1 MKPEKV
7 YACYNINKDLR
18 LNSSSGAVFS
28 SLAEYVLNKQGVV
41 YGVAMSEDCYS
52 AEFIAVTDEVG
63 MARLRGSKYLQA
75 KIGNTFKSVKRNLIA
90 GRHVLFTGTGCQVNG
105 LKNFLERDYD
115 NIICVDVICHGAPS
129 PALWK
134 KYAEYQ
140 EKKNG
145 GKLRDINFRCKDDG
159 WVDFGMKEMLK
170 NIPQSEEKKLYI
182 SRDKDPY
189 MQMFLRDYCLRP
201 SCYECAA
208 KEERKS
214 DLTIADF
221 WGIKDVAPEM
231 NDVLGTSLVLI
242 RTKKGQ
248 EIFNYISCEMKLK
261 EVTYEAGVKGNP
273 AEYKSCIRPSRRD
286 TFFDDMYTMSFE
298 ELEEK
303 YAAPI
308 KYSLKTRVK
317 RKVKKIMKSMLRVI
331 GGAESNL
338 EYGLLFVFRV

>member
-7 YACYNINKDLR
+7 YACYNKDKDVR
-18 LNSSSGAVFS
+18 LSSSSGAVFS
-28 SLAEYVLNKQGVV
+28 SLAEYVLNKSGIV

-52 AEFIAVTDEVG
+52 AEFIGVTDSEG
-63 MARLRGSKYLQA
+63 LTKLRGSKYLQA
-75 KIGNTFKSVKRNLIA
+75 KVGNTFKSVKKELQA
-90 GRHVLFTGTGCQVNG
+90 GKLVLFTGTGCQVNG
-105 LKNFLERDYD
+105 LKTFLGKDYD
-115 NIICVDVICHGAPS
+115 NLICMDVICHGAPS
-129 PALWK
+129 PALWRE
-134 KYAEYQ
+134 YARDQ
-140 EKKNG
+140 EKKMG
-145 GKLRDINFRCKDDG
+145 GKLKEINFRCKDDS
-159 WVDFGMKEMLK
+159 WVDFGMKEVLST
-170 NIPQSEEKKLYI
+170 IPEDSVKKFYI
-182 SRDKDPY
+182 SKDKDPY

-201 SCYECAA
+201 SCYECMVK
-208 KEERKS
+208 KEKMS
-214 DLTIADF
+214 DLTVADF

-231 NDVLGTSLVLI
+231 NNGLGTSLVLI

-273 AEYKSCIRPSRRD
+273 AEYKSCIRPSQRD

>member
-1 MKPEKV
+1 
-7 YACYNINKDLR
+7 
-18 LNSSSGAVFS
+18 
-28 SLAEYVLNKQGVV
+28 
-41 YGVAMSEDCYS
+41 
-52 AEFIAVTDEVG
+52 
-63 MARLRGSKYLQA
+63 
-75 KIGNTFKSVKRNLIA
+75 
-90 GRHVLFTGTGCQVNG
+90 
-105 LKNFLERDYD
+105 
-115 NIICVDVICHGAPS
+115 
-129 PALWK
+129 
-134 KYAEYQ
+134 
-140 EKKNG
+140 
-145 GKLRDINFRCKDDG
+145 
-159 WVDFGMKEMLK
+159 MLK

-231 NDVLGTSLVLI
+231 NDGLGTSLVLI

-273 AEYKSCIRPSRRD
+273 AEYKSCIRPSQRD